1 MLHSKLW
8 ECNDRSLC
16 VNAKDVGVLL
26 SFCPFRHLVAVCVCL
41 FFCFSSCFISFSPF
55 FFEGVGGVC

>member
-8 ECNDRSLC
+8 EWHDRSLC

-26 SFCPFRHLVAVCVCL
+26 SFCSFRHLVAVYVYL
-41 FFCFSSCFISFSPF
+41 FFCFSSYCIFTFLLK
-55 FFEGVGGVC
+55 GVGGVC